1 VDLEVALV
9 TANADRLNLKAYV
22 MELEARIL
30 NADIELDDP
39 SHEL

>member
-1 VDLEVALV
+1 V
-9 TANADRLNLKAYV
+9 TANADRLKLKAYV

-39 SHEL
+39 SHDL